1 MRRILIWI
9 VVLAVAAALLWWT
22 QLRPGET
29 RVSVFFIGTVD
40 GAGTM
45 VPVQRA
51 VRGRG
56 AEASLRGAFDA
67 LLAGP
72 TPQERAIGLTTEIPA
87 GTRLRGLT
95 VREGVA
101 TVDLSEAVGSGGGSA
116 SMQGRLWQIVYT
128 GTSHPA
134 ARQVRL
140 IIEGEERQALGGEGL
155 LIDRPIARPP
165 TYPRF

>member
-1 MRRILIWI
+1 MRRILVWI
-9 VVLAVAAALLWWT
+9 AVLVVAAALIWWT
-22 QLRPGET
+22 QLRPQET
-29 RVSVFFIGTVD
+29 RVTVFFVGTAD

-45 VPVQRA
+45 VPVQRT
-51 VRGRG
+51 VQGRG
-56 AEASLRGAFDA
+56 AQELLRGAFEA

-72 TPQERAIGLTTEIPA
+72 TAQERAKGLTTEIPA
-87 GTRLRGLT
+87 GTRLRDLS
-95 VREGVA
+95 VREGVV
-101 TVDLSEAVGSGGGSA
+101 TVDLSEAVGSGGGSS

-128 GTSHPA
+128 GTVLPA

-155 LIDRPIARPP
+155 MIDRPIARPP